1 MSTKLRTFLTHRCG
15 ERALRSRATY
25 AFDLLSSR
33 GREAVFDPYNRR
45 IKLYGFGPDEFEDS
59 CAEMMTGTGA
69 DQLLCSKVTVYALP
83 GDDAE
88 WEELG
93 FCREGLIR
101 GFFAGSVDAVLW
113 AEYTDT
119 ERSNPARRDEHESII
134 KAAREKKPANPA
146 LPVGYACQVATERD
160 APEIAKLLGKTF
172 KDYPSP
178 TGEAAIAALIRS
190 GSNRFR
196 IIRDPE
202 GKVAAAA
209 SAELDK
215 KRASAEMTDCATAPE
230 HRGKGLMASLLDEL
244 ARDMPLSA
252 GITDIY
258 SLCRADEPGINCVLG
273 KLGYR
278 YTGTLVNNCRMP
290 NGWESMNIWCKT
302 LDGPS

>member
-1 MSTKLRTFLTHRCG
+1 MSTDLRTFLINRCG
-15 ERALRSRATY
+15 ERALKARTTY
-25 AFDLLSSR
+25 AFDLLRSR
-33 GREAVFDPYNRR
+33 EREAVFDPYNRR
-45 IKLYGFGPDEFEDS
+45 IKLYGFGPDEFEGS
-59 CAEMMTGTGA
+59 CAEMMTGKGA
-69 DQLLCSKVTVYALP
+69 DPRLCSKVTVYALP

-119 ERSNPARRDEHESII
+119 ERSMPARVDELESII
-134 KAAREKKPANPA
+134 KTAREKKPVNPA
-146 LPVGYACQVATERD
+146 LPAGYSCQVAVERD

-178 TGEAAIAALIRS
+178 TGVTAIAGLIRS
-190 GSNRFR
+190 GANHFR

-202 GKVAAAA
+202 GVVVAAA

-258 SLCRADEPGINCVLG
+258 SLCRANEPGINFVLG

-290 NGWESMNIWCKT
+290 DGWESMNIWCKT
-302 LDGPS
+302 LNEPS